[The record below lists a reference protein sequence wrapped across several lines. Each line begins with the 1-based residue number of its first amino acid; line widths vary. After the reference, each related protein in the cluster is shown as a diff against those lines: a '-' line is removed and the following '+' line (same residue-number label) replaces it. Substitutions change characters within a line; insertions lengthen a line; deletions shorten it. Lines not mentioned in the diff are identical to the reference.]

1 MISRIKHKG
10 AILDTVDGVNV
21 IDCRACGFAHVS
33 PLPSDAE
40 LKQFYEQEFYQ
51 HERPKYFD
59 ETKEDLPWWM
69 ATYNNYYEILER
81 RIKGRTLLD
90 IGSGPGHF
98 LACGKKRGWETVGIE
113 PSAPAARYSEKRG
126 LTAVND
132 FFSYDRAKKLGTF
145 DVVHAAMVLEHV
157 PDPIGFIEDMKKMIK
172 KGGHIAIF
180 CPNDYNP
187 LQQILRAERGFA
199 PWWVVPKHHLNYF
212 SVESMKQLL
221 TRLGFTIEDVLGTY
235 PLETFL
241 LAGKNYV
248 GNHAIGRACHGKRK
262 AFEMTL
268 YKKDPDILNELYAGL
283 AAAGIG
289 REFMIIAK
297 KK

>member
-1 MISRIKHKG
+1 MKKHSGKT
-10 AILDTVDGVNV
+10 LDKKDGIRV
-21 IDCRACGFAHVS
+21 IDCRSCGFAHVS
-33 PLPSDAE
+33 PLPSDE
-40 LKQFYEQEFYQ
+40 KLTQFYEQEFYQ
-51 HERPKYFD
+51 HERPNYFK

-69 ATYNNYYEILER
+69 ATYNNYYALLER
-81 RIKGRTLLD
+81 RAKGRALLD

-98 LACGKKRGWETVGIE
+98 LACGEKRGWKAVGIE
-113 PSAPAARYSEKRG
+113 PSLSAARYSAKRG
-126 LTAVND
+126 LATVND

-157 PDPIGFIEDMKKMIK
+157 PDPIGFIGDMKKMLK
-172 KGGHIAIF
+172 KGGRVAIF

-187 LQQILRAERGFA
+187 LQRVLREERGFA

-212 SVESMKQLL
+212 TIESMKRLL
-221 TRLGFTIEDVLGTY
+221 ARLGFTVEDTLGTY

-248 GNHAIGRACHGKRK
+248 GNHAVGRACHAKRK
-262 AFEMTL
+262 AFELAL
-268 YKKDPDILNELYAGL
+268 YKNDPALLYDLYTGL

-289 REFMIIAK
+289 REFIIIAK